1 MCQMRALSGE
11 HFTIE
16 YQDLS
21 AMVTSVGATLRELT
35 RDAVPVLWS
44 QDVDALPAGSSG
56 QVLAPWPNRLA
67 SGTYSYNG
75 ISAKAPLDEP
85 EKGNAIHG
93 LVRWLEWKL
102 EYHERSRVK
111 LSCTLA
117 PQPAYP
123 FLLSLALTYE
133 LGPNGL
139 TVRVQA
145 ESHAGSGAPF
155 GIGFHPYFLA
165 PIQGLAG
172 SRLVVPA
179 TRHLSLDARGIP
191 TGEVALDAALTALAT
206 GEGIALDDQVLDDCF
221 TGLVRDEHGVATV
234 RFLPGTGPI
243 AEVTIRLDRHFGYVM
258 CYTGDTLAASNR
270 RRAVAIE
277 PMTCPPNALSSGV
290 DVVALDQTTTFD
302 GQFSVSVV

>member
-1 MCQMRALSGE
+1 MQGFSGE
-11 HFTIE
+11 HFKIA

-21 AMVTSVGATLRELT
+21 ATITSVGATLREFA
-35 RDAVPVLWS
+35 RDSVPVLWG
-44 QDVDALPAGSSG
+44 QDVNAMPTGGSG

-67 SGTYSYNG
+67 NGTYMFRG
-75 ISAKAPLDEP
+75 LQGKAALDEP
-85 EKGNAIHG
+85 DRANAIHG

-102 EYHERSRVK
+102 EDLEAARVK

-133 LGPNGL
+133 LGPAGL
-139 TVRVQA
+139 SVRVLA
-145 ESHAGSGAPF
+145 TSAGAAGAPF

-165 PIQGLAG
+165 SHDGLVG

-179 TRHLSLDARGIP
+179 TRHLTLDGQGIP
-191 TGEVALDAALTALAT
+191 IGEVPLEGALGALTT
-206 GEGIALDDQVLDDCF
+206 SEGLKLDDQILDDCF
-221 TGLVRDEHGVATV
+221 TGLQRDAAGVATI
-234 RFLPGTGPI
+234 RFVPGGAQG
-243 AEVTIRLDRHFGYVM
+243 AEVTLRLDRHFGYVM
-258 CYTGDTLAASNR
+258 CFTGDTLAEGVR

-290 DVVALDQTTTFD
+290 DLVALDQSTTFD
-302 GQFSVSVV
+302 AGFSISLS